1 MSNELENIFEKVIY
15 KNKDSLIVRFENRKV
30 KVQDL
35 LNRNPRPSH
44 LEGLSEDAA
53 FLRVTS
59 YSDLSNI
66 MDIGYY
72 NGIKSNIP
80 IEYNN
85 ALYTFARLNTERMKL
100 LGSGTDHSILFPYV
114 LDHLACG
121 EIDGAKD
128 LFNMNLG
135 KSKKGSRFLVCATN
149 LLQAIL
155 HDSDEI
161 IKPSLK
167 DADVFLKKK
176 NPKFENHTV
185 EFLKS
190 LINNNEEGINESLF
204 QIVKG
209 YRNNKWLHDF
219 KDPILKL
226 VGNYPI
232 GLYKLSKHCLKEK
245 GINIKLPE
253 HPVIWK
259 EFAELNQKAEPYIHF
274 EGSLS
279 GLNEYL
285 KNTDN
290 MVSNPMPLSSQSRA

>member
-1 MSNELENIFEKVIY
+1 MNEELENIFKKVIY
-15 KNKDSLIVRFENRKV
+15 KDKSSLITRFESRRK
-30 KVQDL
+30 KVQEI

-44 LEGLSEDAA
+44 LEGLSEDSA
-53 FLRVTS
+53 FLRVSS

-72 NGIKSNIP
+72 NGIKTNNP

-100 LGSGTDHSILFPYV
+100 IGSGNDHCILFPYV

-121 EIDGAKD
+121 EISLARN
-128 LFNMNLG
+128 LFKMNLG
-135 KSKKGSRFLVCATN
+135 KSKKGHRFLVCATN
-149 LLQAIL
+149 LLQSIFNDNDLLSASSI
-155 HDSDEI
+155 
-161 IKPSLK
+161 K

-176 NPKFENHTV
+176 NPKFENYTV
-185 EFLKS
+185 EFLRS
-190 LINNNEEGINESLF
+190 IINKNEEVLNESLF

-209 YRNNKWLHDF
+209 YRNNKWLHEF

-226 VGNYPI
+226 IGNYPI
-232 GLYKLSKHCLKEK
+232 GLYKLGKHYLKNEDVNL
-245 GINIKLPE
+245 ILPE

-259 EFAELNQKAEPYIHF
+259 EFAELKQKAEPYILF
-274 EGSLS
+274 KESLV
-279 GLNEYL
+279 GLNDYL

-290 MVSNPMPLSSQSRA
+290 TVYN